1 VGEKEFGVMKK
12 WFLNLMIC
20 LAAIGVLVSVISVS
34 LALCVWDE
42 MSFWRGIATLLFNS
56 CFLKIWINIKRH
68 DV

>member
-20 LAAIGVLVSVISVS
+20 IAAIGVLASIISLS
-34 LALCVWDE
+34 LAFYEWDE
-42 MSFWRGIATLLFNS
+42 MRFWRGIATLLFNF
-56 CFLKIWINIKRH
+56 CFLKIWINYKRH